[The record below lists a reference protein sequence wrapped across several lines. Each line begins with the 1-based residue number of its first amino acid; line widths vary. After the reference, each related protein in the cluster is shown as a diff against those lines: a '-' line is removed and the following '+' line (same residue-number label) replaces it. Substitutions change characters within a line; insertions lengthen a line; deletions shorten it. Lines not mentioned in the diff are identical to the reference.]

1 LQHTGLMQPQP
12 PVVIVITGMMAAG
25 KSTIA
30 QQVAEQ
36 FPRSAHVRG
45 DSFRRMVVG
54 GRAEM
59 TEPATAE
66 ATAQL
71 RLRYELSARTADAYA
86 AAGFVAVVQDI
97 ILGEDVEPYMASL
110 VTTPR
115 YLVVLAPSTEVVA
128 QRERL
133 RNKTGYGT
141 DWTPDSLARYLW
153 RDTPRVG
160 LWLDT
165 SEQTPAETVAEL
177 LTRIAEARIG

>member
-1 LQHTGLMQPQP
+1 MHNVPVHHHP
-12 PVVIVITGMMAAG
+12 PAVIVVTGVMAAG

-30 QQVAEQ
+30 QKVAEQ

-59 TEPATAE
+59 TDPPTAE

-71 RLRYELSARTADAYA
+71 RLRYTLSARTADAYA

-97 ILGEDVEPYMASL
+97 ILGEDLQPYVRSIT
-110 VTTPR
+110 TTPC
-115 YLVVLAPSTEVVA
+115 YLVVLAPRTDVVA
-128 QRERL
+128 ERD
-133 RNKTGYGT
+133 RRRVKTGY
-141 DWTPDSLARYLW
+141 DEHWSAESLSAYLW
-153 RDTPRVG
+153 NDTPRIG

-165 SEQTPAETVAEL
+165 SNQTPEQTVAEL
-177 LTRIAEARIG
+177 LARLPDARVG

>member
-1 LQHTGLMQPQP
+1 MRLQP
-12 PVVIVITGMMAAG
+12 PAVIVITGVMAAG

-30 QQVAEQ
+30 QKVAEQ

-59 TEPATAE
+59 TEPATVE

-71 RLRYELSARTADAYA
+71 QLRYELSARTADAYA
-86 AAGFVAVVQDI
+86 ATGFVAVVQDI
-97 ILGEDVEPYMASL
+97 ILGEDLQPYMASL
-110 VTTPR
+110 STTPR
-115 YLVVLAPSTEVVA
+115 YLVVLAPRTDIVA
-128 QRERL
+128 QRERQ

-141 DWTPDSLARYLW
+141 DWTPESLAPHLW
-153 RDTPRVG
+153 RGTPRDG

-165 SEQTPAETVAEL
+165 SEHTSEDTVAEL
-177 LTRIAEARIG
+177 LARLPEARIG